1 MGGINET
8 VMRQILKRL
17 YPKGKIWESTLSND
31 ASTDVRAEMF
41 SEAQD
46 FFEKMLEETDVRT
59 TLLKLDDYA
68 EEYGVS
74 ISGLPL
80 ATARRLLLLKKNA
93 YGGQSVPYFQRL
105 LANYEADGEIEECTP
120 FVCGLSETGAED
132 QCGDEDTAYMW
143 FIKITDGGYTE
154 FRCGESECGDSL
166 GEYDTGLAV
175 LVALLKKYAPAHGVL
190 TVTLE

>member
-17 YPKGKIWESTLSND
+17 YPKGKIWESTLNND
-31 ASTDVRAEMF
+31 ASMDVRAEMF
-41 SEAQD
+41 AEVQD

-68 EEYGVS
+68 VEYGVS
-74 ISGLPL
+74 VSDLPL
-80 ATARRLLLLKKNA
+80 ATARRLLFLKKKA
-93 YGGQSVPYFQRL
+93 GGGQSIPYFKSL
-105 LANYEADGEIEECTP
+105 LAAYGAEGEIEECTP

-143 FIKITDGGYTE
+143 FIGITDGGYTE

-166 GEYDTGLAV
+166 GEYDTGLSA
-175 LVALLKKYAPAHGVL
+175 LVALLEKYAPAHGVL